1 MDINKEEQN
10 EIEID
15 LRELFYH
22 IKNIGIFV

>member
-15 LRELFYH
+15 LRELFYY

>member
-15 LRELFYH
+15 LRKLFYH